1 MEKEQGQT
9 ALREVPL
16 ETVRAQKEAAKQVL
30 LKKLFLTL
38 IFFNPAPCTLHP
50 EPCTLNPAPYTLNPD
65 P

>member
-38 IFFNPAPCTLHP
+38 IFFQPCTLHPAPCTLHP
-50 EPCTLNPAPYTLNPD
+50 EF
-65 P
+65 